1 MTHEPFLSRWLR
13 RKSEAKA
20 AVSLDEP
27 PQLAESV
34 APSSTEGALVQAE
47 PAEPGAEAVE
57 PEPLPPVESLTPD
70 SDFAAFMRPGVDP
83 SLKRQAFKK
92 LMEDPRFN
100 VMDGLDVYIDDY
112 SKADPLP
119 EGWLEKMSQTRY
131 LGIFKEDEKDAEGVE
146 GAERAAKAEPE
157 SSPGA
162 MREEPVSFPAQ
173 PIPADT
179 SVEEILPAEVGKSEG
194 MKGGS

>member
-1 MTHEPFLSRWLR
+1 MTDEPFLSRWLR

-20 AVSLDEP
+20 AAPLEKPPEP
-27 PQLAESV
+27 VDSV
-34 APSSTEGALVQAE
+34 APDLPMDGETLQME
-47 PAEPGAEAVE
+47 PANAEAVAVE

-70 SDFAAFMRPGVDP
+70 SDVAAFMRPDVDP

-119 EGWLEKMSQTRY
+119 EGWLEKMSQMRY
-131 LGIFKEDEKDAEGVE
+131 LGIFKEDEEDAGDAEK
-146 GAERAAKAEPE
+146 AAHAEPQALPE
-157 SSPGA
+157 A
-162 MREEPVSFPAQ
+162 MQEAPISFPPEPA
-173 PIPADT
+173 PADT
-179 SVEEILPAEVGKSEG
+179 SGDEIPPSDVGKSG
-194 MKGGS
+194 VLRGGN

>member
-1 MTHEPFLSRWLR
+1 MTDEPFLSRWLR
-13 RKSEAKA
+13 RKSAAKTA
-20 AVSLDEP
+20 APLEKPPEP
-27 PQLAESV
+27 AASVTPGFPMDRDTIQLAPV
-34 APSSTEGALVQAE
+34 KAGAA
-47 PAEPGAEAVE
+47 ADE

-119 EGWLEKMSQTRY
+119 EGWLEKMSQMRY
-131 LGIFKEDEKDAEGVE
+131 LGIFKEDEE
-146 GAERAAKAEPE
+146 GAEVAERTAKAEPGP
-157 SSPGA
+157 SPQA
-162 MREEPVSFPAQ
+162 MRAEPVAFPAQ

-179 SVEEILPAEVGKSEG
+179 SVEEILPAEVGKRDV